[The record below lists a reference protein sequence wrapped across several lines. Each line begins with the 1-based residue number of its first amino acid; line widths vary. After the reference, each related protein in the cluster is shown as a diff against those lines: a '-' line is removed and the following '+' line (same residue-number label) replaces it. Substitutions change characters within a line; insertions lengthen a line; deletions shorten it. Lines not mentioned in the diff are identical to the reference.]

1 MELLIYWVL
10 ILNEETVRRPPEVGA
25 AIKSPTGLRWLDA
38 ISESNMVLG
47 AILAVIHP
55 ELYEAGRNTFEHL
68 RKHAR
73 FQDADAQH
81 VLNNWTSALSGVA
94 VIRNR
99 ITPSHRDRYSRFH
112 WYDLLATL
120 GSYRRGILKMPGLGI
135 FLSYGPGTVVGL
147 SGMALQHEVPKVK
160 GERVCYAYFMRN
172 DVHAWAGATASNW
185 MQTKY
190 YE

>member
-1 MELLIYWVL
+1 MLIS
-10 ILNEETVRRPPEVGA
+10 NEETVRQPPEVGA
-25 AIKSPTGLRWLDA
+25 TIRSPTGLRWLDA
-38 ISESNMVLG
+38 ASESNMVLSS
-47 AILAVIHP
+47 ILAVIHP
-55 ELYEAGRNTFEHL
+55 ELYEAGRETFMHL
-68 RKHAR
+68 RNHAE
-73 FQDADAQH
+73 FQHAEAQH

-112 WYDLLATL
+112 WYDLLVTL
-120 GSYRRGILKMPGLGI
+120 GRYQKCKLHMPGLSV
-135 FLSYGPGTVVGL
+135 FLDYGPSTVVGL
-147 SGMALQHEVPKVK
+147 SGMALQHAVPKVK

-190 YE
+190 YR